1 MTIKKNFN
9 LKHDNTFGI
18 EAHCTAFVE
27 VKTVKALKA
36 ALMATNLPIQILG
49 SGSNILL
56 VKDFYDMLFIKNSI
70 KGFKKVQNTVTLEPD
85 DDGSV
90 KGGVIVEMGAGENW
104 HSVVLKALDNN
115 LGGIE
120 NLSLIPGT
128 VGAAPIQN
136 IGAYGVEL
144 KDVFVKLEAL
154 NVQVHDI
161 QTFTHADC
169 AFGYRDSI
177 FKQDMKGKY
186 VITKVFLKLTH
197 ENHNLRT
204 DYGDIQKVL
213 AEKQIVYP
221 TIKDISDAVVAI
233 RQSKLPDPYKK
244 NADGTVWGNAGSFF
258 KNPTIGKA
266 DFERL
271 IQKFPNMPHY
281 PVETAKSDI
290 GHPKSKIAA
299 GWLIEQCG
307 WKGKRFGNVG
317 VHERQAL
324 VLVNY
329 GEGKGIE
336 IKELAEGIQASVLE
350 KFGVALQAEVN
361 IL

>member
-1 MTIKKNFN
+1 MKKNFN
-9 LKHDNTFGI
+9 LKNDNTFGI
-18 EAHCTAFVE
+18 EAYCTAFVE

-36 ALMATNLPIQILG
+36 ALISTNLPIQILG

-56 VKDFYDMLFIKNSI
+56 VKDFYDMLFIKISI
-70 KGFKKVQNTVTLEPD
+70 KGFKKVENT
-85 DDGSV
+85 DGTSRESRE
-90 KGGVIVEMGAGENW
+90 GGVVVEMGAGENW
-104 HSVVLKALDNN
+104 HSVVLKALENN

-186 VITKVFLKLTH
+186 VITKVFLKLTN
-197 ENHNLRT
+197 ENHKLRT
-204 DYGDIQKVL
+204 DYGDIQKIL
-213 AEKQIVYP
+213 AEKHIIYP
-221 TIKDISDAVVAI
+221 TIKDISDAVIAI

-266 DFERL
+266 DFDRL
-271 IQKFPNMPHY
+271 IQAFPNMPHY
-281 PVETAKSDI
+281 PVEMAKSEI
-290 GHPKSKIAA
+290 GNPKSKLAA

-329 GEGKGIE
+329 GKGKGVE
-336 IKELAEGIQASVLE
+336 IKELAEQIQASVLE
-350 KFGVALQAEVN
+350 KFGIALQAEVN